1 MHRSLKRNVILALA
15 ALAVAAFAGGAYA
28 ATQSSGPNTRQAF
41 LNDVAK
47 RLHVSPQQL
56 SSALNGATTDQ
67 LQAEVKAGQITQA
80 QANALEQHLKNGGA
94 TPFLP
99 LTPGLAGPR
108 PFLPGPPGAK
118 GFPARPPGAFGFGLG
133 FRGFGFGFGL
143 GGAASYLGLTN
154 AQLIQQLQSGKSLAQ
169 IASSKGKTVAG
180 LEQAMTAPITKALD
194 AAVST
199 KAITARR
206 SSRSSADCVQAEPAD
221 QPEGSC
227 HARAGSATRP
237 LPRPGPERNPPRR
250 QAPGKPYGPPFA
262 MPVPG
267 PGNRPRQRHRPRDAD
282 DPQHAQGRASA
293 RRAPA
298 ALPACAHG
306 VERPLLRR
314 SHRFLTGFSWV
325 AAVLGGPKQQP
336 RIC

>member
-67 LQAEVKAGQITQA
+67 LQAQVKAGQITQA

-118 GFPARPPGAFGFGLG
+118 GFLARPPGAFG

-143 GGAASYLGLTN
+143 SGAASYLGLTN

-180 LEQAMTAPITKALD
+180 LEQAMTAPIKKALD
-194 AAVST
+194 AAVSK
-199 KAITARR
+199 KAITATQQQQILSRLSSNLSRR
-206 SSRSSADCVQAEPAD
+206 INQKGLVTPGQGALRGLFRGQGPN
-221 QPEGSC
+221 G
-227 HARAGSATRP
+227 TRP
-237 LPRPGPERNPPRR
+237 GGG
-250 QAPGKPYGPPFA
+250 PGKPYGPPFA

-267 PGNRPRQRHRPRDAD
+267 NGTAPGK
-282 DPQHAQGRASA
+282 GT
-293 RRAPA
+293 APA
-298 ALPACAHG
+298 TPTTPSTPKGAPQPGALPQ
-306 VERPLLRR
+306 L
-314 SHRFLTGFSWV
+314 F
-325 AAVLGGPKQQP
+325 QP
-336 RIC
+336 APTA